1 MPPLDLMLAAPLTTG
16 SELKDWFLI
25 VAGNVFMV
33 FLVAR
38 AIGHFIKKEWGEM
51 ITLIIAAAFVGGLVW
66 APETVQDM
74 LEGLWGKVSGTA

>member
-1 MPPLDLMLAAPLTTG
+1 MLAALTTG
-16 SELKDWFLI
+16 DELKDWFLV
-25 VAGNVFMV
+25 VAGNVFVV

-38 AIGHFIKKEWGEM
+38 GIGHFIKKEWGEM
-51 ITLIIAAAFVGGLVW
+51 VTLFIAATFVAGLVW